1 MQTLNMNGQTFK
13 SLFINGHQS
22 LVNDVDRINELNVFP
37 VPDGD
42 TGTNMKMTMDGG
54 ANAIRHSHE
63 ESIGVIAKELAHG
76 MVFSARGNSGV
87 ILSQFFKGL
96 SIGLEEYS
104 TVTPKEFA
112 LAMVHGVNQ
121 AYKVVN
127 NPTEGTILTVMRE
140 ASQTAYES
148 VCESFE
154 DYFKVY
160 LTEANLSLARTPEL
174 LPVLK
179 KAGVV
184 DSGAA
189 GFIQII
195 IGMALAIGGE
205 MLEIVETVTT
215 TPKVNP
221 NGFNADSELEF
232 GYCTEFILQLQNSKV
247 DIKNFK
253 LNTITDFLEEVG
265 NSIVAFI
272 DEDIVKVHVHT
283 FTPGKVITYCQQFGE
298 YVTFKMENMSVQH
311 SETTLNEEDSDEDIE
326 FKETTIVAVSSG
338 NGISDLFKEMGVDYI
353 VSGGQTMNP
362 STDDFLL
369 AFEKLNTNNIIVF
382 PNNSNIIMAAKQAA
396 ANYDKANV
404 IVIETKTIAQCYS
417 ALSLIGED
425 DIDTMV
431 DVINSA
437 VENVTSLE
445 VTYAVR
451 DSQIDQFNIKKNDY
465 LGFMD
470 HKMTTVSKTKL
481 DSIKDL
487 FNNIVDLDEKEV
499 VTILYGVDV
508 TEEELND
515 IISYL
520 EDTYPFLEVGAISGG
535 QKVYSFI
542 ISVE

>member
-1 MQTLNMNGQTFK
+1 MQTTNMNGQTFR

-54 ANAIRHSHE
+54 FNAVYHSNE
-63 ESIGVIAKELAHG
+63 DNLGILLKELSRG

-96 SIGLEEYS
+96 SLGLLEKEAVS
-104 TVTPKEFA
+104 VEEFA
-112 LAMVHGVNQ
+112 LGMISGVNQ

-140 ASQTAYES
+140 ASQIAYDAHVS
-148 VCESFE
+148 SFE
-154 DYFKVY
+154 EYFRVY
-160 LTEANLSLARTPEL
+160 LTEANKSLARTPEL

-184 DSGAA
+184 DSGGA
-189 GFIQII
+189 GFIQIME
-195 IGMALAIGGE
+195 GMALAIDGH
-205 MLEIVETVTT
+205 MLETIEKCDSHVPT
-215 TPKVNP
+215 VNP
-221 NGFNADSELEF
+221 NSFNADSELEF

-247 DIKNFK
+247 DIKNFDLK
-253 LNTITDFLEEVG
+253 VITDFLEEIG
-265 NSIVAFI
+265 NSIVAFV
-272 DEDIVKVHVHT
+272 DDDIVKVHVHT
-283 FTPGKVITYCQQFGE
+283 FTPGKVINYCQQFGE

-311 SETTLNEEDSDEDIE
+311 SETDFASQAEEVE

-338 NGISDLFKEMGVDYI
+338 DGISELFKSMGVDYI

-362 STDDFLL
+362 STDDFLD
-369 AFEKLNTNNIIVF
+369 AFDKLNTKNIIVF

-396 ANYDKANV
+396 EHYEKANV
-404 IVIETKTIAQCYS
+404 VVIETKTIAQCYS
-417 ALSLIGED
+417 ALSLVGD
-425 DIDTMV
+425 DDFESLV
-431 DVINSA
+431 YSINMA
-437 VENVTSLE
+437 LGNVTSLE

-451 DSQIDQFNIKKNDY
+451 DSEIDEFKIKKDDY
-465 LGFMD
+465 LGFVD
-470 HKMTTVSKTKL
+470 HHLAAVSKTKL

-487 FNNIVDLDEKEV
+487 FASLSDIEEKEV
-499 VTILYGVDV
+499 VTILYGLDV
-508 TEEELND
+508 TEEEIAE
-515 IISYL
+515 IINYIES
-520 EDTYPFLEVGAISGG
+520 TYDWMEVGAINGG

-542 ISVE
+542 VAVE

>member
-1 MQTLNMNGQTFK
+1 MQTLTIDGLTLK

-54 ANAIRHSHE
+54 FNAIYNIE
-63 ESIGVIAKELAHG
+63 EKNIDLVAKELSRG

-96 SIGLEEYS
+96 SLGLVDKESVNTEE
-104 TVTPKEFA
+104 FG
-112 LAMVHGVNQ
+112 LAILSGVSQ

-140 ASQTAYES
+140 AGQAAYDAHTS
-148 VCESFE
+148 SFE
-154 DYFKVY
+154 EYFTLF
-160 LTEANLSLARTPEL
+160 LTEANKSLAKTPEL

-189 GFIQII
+189 GFILIME
-195 IGMALAIGGE
+195 GMALAIDGK
-205 MLEIVETVTT
+205 MLETVQRAPMTVA
-215 TPKVNP
+215 KVNP
-221 NGFNADSELEF
+221 SGFNKDSELEF
-232 GYCTEFILQLQNSKV
+232 GYCTEFILQLQSKKV
-247 DIKNFK
+247 DIANFK
-253 LNTITDFLEEVG
+253 LETITNFLEEIG

-283 FTPGKVITYCQQFGE
+283 FEPGKVITYCQQFGE

-311 SETTLNEEDSDEDIE
+311 SETTLIAEEEIP
-326 FKETTIVAVSSG
+326 FKETTIVSVSSG
-338 NGISDLFKEMGVDYI
+338 DGISQLFLDMGVDVI

-362 STDDFLL
+362 STDDFLS

-396 ANYDKANV
+396 ENYTKANV
-404 IVIETKTIAQCYS
+404 VVIETKTLAQCYS
-417 ALSLIGED
+417 ALSVIGED
-425 DIDTMV
+425 DIDSLV
-431 DVINSA
+431 EAINSSLS
-437 VENVTSLE
+437 NVTSLE
-445 VTYAVR
+445 VTYAIR
-451 DSQIDQFNIKKNDY
+451 DSEVGEFSIKKNDF
-465 LGFMD
+465 LGFLD
-470 HKMTTVSKTKL
+470 HKMATVSKTKL

-487 FNNIVDLDEKEV
+487 FLQVEDLEEKEV
-499 VTILYGVDV
+499 VTLIYGEDV
-508 TEEELND
+508 TEEELEEV
-515 IISYL
+515 ISYL
-520 EDTYPFLEVGAISGG
+520 EETYDWMEVGAICGG

-542 ISVE
+542 VAIG

>member
-1 MQTLNMNGQTFK
+1 MEKLNGQLFR
-13 SLFINGHQS
+13 SLFINGYNC
-22 LVNDVDRINELNVFP
+22 LINDVDRINELNVFP

-54 ANAIRHSHE
+54 YNAVVNNNTNE
-63 ESIGVIAKELAHG
+63 LGQLAKDLARG

-96 SIGLEEYS
+96 SLGLGDSAEVS
-104 TVTPKEFA
+104 VNEFA
-112 LAMVHGVNQ
+112 LAMLSGVNQ

-140 ASQTAYES
+140 ASQNAYDAHANDFKE
-148 VCESFE
+148 
-154 DYFKVY
+154 YFKLFVV
-160 LTEANLSLARTPEL
+160 EANKSLINTPEL

-179 KAGVV
+179 KAKVV
-184 DSGAA
+184 DSGGA
-189 GFIQII
+189 GFLLIVK
-195 IGMALAIGGE
+195 GMAMALGGE
-205 MLEIVETVTT
+205 MVEAINNTVNVTA
-215 TPKVNP
+215 PVNP
-221 NGFNADSELEF
+221 SGFNADSVLEF

-253 LNTITDFLEEVG
+253 LNTITDFLETIG

-283 FTPGKVITYCQQFGE
+283 FEPGKVINYCQQFGE

-311 SETTLNEEDSDEDIE
+311 SETSVGENLTEERE
-326 FKETTIVAVSSG
+326 FKDITVVAVASG
-338 NGISDLFKEMGVDYI
+338 DGISDAFTEMGVDYVI
-353 VSGGQTMNP
+353 KGGQTMNP
-362 STDDFLL
+362 STEDFLE
-369 AFEKLNTNNIIVF
+369 AFKKLNTNNIIVF

-396 ANYDKANV
+396 QNYQDANV
-404 IVIETKTIAQCYS
+404 VVIETKTIAQCYS
-417 ALSLIGED
+417 ALTMMGDEDLDSLLYS
-425 DIDTMV
+425 IDMAL
-431 DVINSA
+431 S
-437 VENVTSLE
+437 NVTSLE

-451 DSQIDQFNIKKNDY
+451 DSQIDDLIIQKDDY

-487 FNNIVDLDEKEV
+487 FEKIEDIDDKEV
-499 VTILYGVDV
+499 VTILYGEDV
-508 TEEELND
+508 TEDELEE
-515 IISYL
+515 ITSFI
-520 EDTYPFLEVGAISGG
+520 EETYDWMEVGTIFGG